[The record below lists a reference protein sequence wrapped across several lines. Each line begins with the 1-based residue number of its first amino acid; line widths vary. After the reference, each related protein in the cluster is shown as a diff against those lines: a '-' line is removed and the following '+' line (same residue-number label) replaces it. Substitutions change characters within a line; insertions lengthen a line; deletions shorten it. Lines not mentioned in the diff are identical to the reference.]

1 MGTVMRIFFAIA
13 VAWLAMA
20 SPSFAASVG
29 YDVTGMLSDGGALS
43 GSFTYDTV
51 ANTYSNINLTT
62 SGGTSSTQTY
72 TTVDPGAPATV
83 GYLYAV
89 TTSGTGD
96 GEPVLILA
104 FLAPLSSAGLS
115 SALNPTS
122 SGEYTCGTSNNVPC
136 SKIASTVRTLTAGE
150 AINPDATDQCK
161 NNAVNACTMQCADIG
176 ECIFG
181 CEIGGINNINTCSSS
196 CTGLGTPCLNS
207 CIQTVNAINI
217 CLAPTIGGT
226 VSGLGADESLVLQNN
241 GGDNLAIN
249 ANGAFTFP
257 TWVPTDSSYLVTV
270 STQPTGQFCV
280 VANGSGT
287 VTGDVANVSVSCAST
302 VPTLSE
308 WGAVLLAGLLT
319 ICGLLLVGRMYFPS
333 RTPEG

>member
-1 MGTVMRIFFAIA
+1 MKIFFAVA

-29 YDVTGMLSDGGALS
+29 YDVTGVLSDGGALS

-51 ANTYSNINLTT
+51 ANTYSSINLTT
-62 SGGTSSTQTY
+62 SGGTRSTQTY
-72 TTVDPGAPATV
+72 TAVDPGAPATV

-96 GEPVLILA
+96 GEPVLILT
-104 FLAPLSSAGLS
+104 FLAPLSSGLS
-115 SALNPTS
+115 STLNSTY

-136 SKIASTVRTLTAGE
+136 SKIASTIRTLTAGE
-150 AINPDATDQCK
+150 AINAGAASQCK
-161 NNAVNACTMQCADIG
+161 NNAVNACTAQCADIG

-181 CEIGGINNINTCSSS
+181 CEIGGINSVNTCSSS
-196 CTGLGTPCLNS
+196 CTGLGSPCLNS

-226 VSGLGADESLVLQNN
+226 VSGLGADDSLVLQNN

-270 STQPTGQFCV
+270 LTQPTGQTCV

-287 VTGDVANVSVSCAST
+287 ANGNVANVSVRCSSIT

-308 WGAVLLAGLLT
+308 WGAVLLAGLLV

-333 RTPEG
+333 RSPEG